1 MNILLTGAGGF
12 IGSHLHKK
20 LNSEHKVFQVFH
32 SSDYIERKNSF
43 SVNLTNVS
51 AVNKLIKDL
60 SKQQKID
67 AIIHLASAMASS
79 DKINDVRLLNENI
92 LIIENVINIA
102 KSVKPKIFINFSSMA
117 VYPNISGNFSE
128 DSLPKP
134 QKNPDCIYGLSK
146 YCSEVMIDFLLRNEN
161 ISIVHLRISQV
172 HGKNMRTDRI
182 IPVMLKELKDTNTIT
197 VYGDGERTSN
207 FINVDKLVKKVE
219 FFIQEDIIYGTYNV
233 GDRNISFLELAQGLI
248 DKYGDENSTI
258 NKEPQG
264 NKEKFILDIS
274 KLKSVYKN

>member
-12 IGSHLHKK
+12 IGSHLHKE

-32 SSDYIERKNSF
+32 PSDYIEGKNSF

-79 DKINDVRLLNENI
+79 DKIDDVRLLNENI
-92 LIIENVINIA
+92 LIIDNVINIA

-117 VYPNISGNFSE
+117 VYPNISGTFSE
-128 DSLPKP
+128 DSLPTP

-172 HGKNMRTDRI
+172 HGKGMRTDRI

-207 FINVDKLVKKVE
+207 FINVDKLVKEVE
-219 FFIQEDIIYGTYNV
+219 FFLQEDISGIYNV
-233 GDRNISFLELAQGLI
+233 GDRNISFLELAQELI

-274 KLKSVYKN
+274 KLSSVYKN

>member
-12 IGSHLHKK
+12 IGSHLHKE
-20 LNSEHKVFQVFH
+20 LNLKHKVFQVFH
-32 SSDYIERKNSF
+32 PSDYIEGQNSF

-51 AVNKLIKDL
+51 AVNKLIIDL
-60 SKQQKID
+60 SKQAKID
-67 AIIHLASAMASS
+67 VIIHLASGIASPEKV
-79 DKINDVRLLNENI
+79 DDVELLKESIVITENI
-92 LIIENVINIA
+92 VSIT
-102 KSVKPKIFINFSSMA
+102 KSVKPRVFINFSSMA
-117 VYPNISGNFSE
+117 VYPNISGTFSE
-128 DSLPKP
+128 DSLPTP

-161 ISIVHLRISQV
+161 ISIIHLRISQV
-172 HGKNMRTDRI
+172 HGKGMRTDRI

-207 FINVDKLVKKVE
+207 FINVDKLVKEVE
-219 FFIQEDIIYGTYNV
+219 FFLQEDISGIYNV
-233 GDRNISFLELAQGLI
+233 GDRNILYLELAQELI
-248 DKYGDENSTI
+248 DQYGDQDSII

-274 KLKSVYKN
+274 KLSSVYKN

>member
-32 SSDYIERKNSF
+32 HSDYIEGENSF
-43 SVNLTNVS
+43 CVNLTNVS

-79 DKINDVRLLNENI
+79 GKINDVRLLNENI
-92 LIIENVINIA
+92 LIIDNVINIA

-117 VYPNISGNFSE
+117 VYPNISGIFSE

-161 ISIVHLRISQV
+161 ISIFHLRISQV

-207 FINVDKLVKKVE
+207 FINVDKLVKEVE
-219 FFIQEDIIYGTYNV
+219 FFIQEDIYGIYNV
-233 GDRNISFLELAQGLI
+233 GDRNISFLELAQELI

-274 KLKSVYKN
+274 KLSSVYKN